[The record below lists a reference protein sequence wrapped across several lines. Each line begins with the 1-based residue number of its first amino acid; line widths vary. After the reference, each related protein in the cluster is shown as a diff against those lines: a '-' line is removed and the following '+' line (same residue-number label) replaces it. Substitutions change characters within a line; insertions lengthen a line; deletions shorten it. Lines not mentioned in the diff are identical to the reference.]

1 MIRDVHECNPVT
13 RRDWVDSRRGPGLS
27 LDACPIEQPRTHA
40 CRRREVERLV
50 EAECALELVAFAK
63 HLNRLNR
70 EWPLSPDLAHRV
82 DWSGCTRP
90 ERSPECRAVD
100 DAAPKGSPMHGGLDF
115 PRLGDVTV
123 IEAVRVERRLLT
135 VYRVILPSRPGRMI
149 DIFA

>member
-1 MIRDVHECNPVT
+1 M
-13 RRDWVDSRRGPGLS
+13 
-27 LDACPIEQPRTHA
+27 DACPVEQPRTHA
-40 CRRREVERLV
+40 GRQREVERIV
-50 EAECALELVAFAK
+50 ETECALELVAFAR

-70 EWPLSPDLAHRV
+70 EWSPTLNLAHGV
-82 DWSGCTRP
+82 DSARPFRP

-100 DAAPKGSPMHGGLDF
+100 DKAPKGSPKHGGLDF

-135 VYRVILPSRPGRMI
+135 VYRIVLASRPGRMI

>member
-27 LDACPIEQPRTHA
+27 LDACPVEQPRTHA
-40 CRRREVERLV
+40 CRQREVERLV
-50 EAECALELVAFAK
+50 ETECALELVAFAK

-70 EWPLSPDLAHRV
+70 EWPLTSEAAPRSDSARPF
-82 DWSGCTRP
+82 RP
-90 ERSPECRAVD
+90 ERSPECGAVD
-100 DAAPKGSPMHGGLDF
+100 DKAPKGSPRHGGLDF

-135 VYRVILPSRPGRMI
+135 VYRIVLASRPGRMI